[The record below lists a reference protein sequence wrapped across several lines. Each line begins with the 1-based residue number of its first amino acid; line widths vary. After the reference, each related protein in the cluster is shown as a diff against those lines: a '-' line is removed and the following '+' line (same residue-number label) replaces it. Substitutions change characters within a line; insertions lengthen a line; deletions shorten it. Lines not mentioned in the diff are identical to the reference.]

1 MPQNFLHS
9 QDKAVIAK
17 SGINRQ
23 GKQKYAVNYNGKVV
37 DDGKKLVVIGKT
49 EEKIIV

>member
-23 GKQKYAVNYNGKVV
+23 GKQNTTKRKQQNTKGNRP
-37 DDGKKLVVIGKT
+37 I
-49 EEKIIV
+49 